1 MTLVLTPEEL
11 ACLTG
16 YKQPARQAKWLK
28 ANGFKFRLN
37 RFNHPVVDRTHYL
50 AKMNV
55 GPAKEPDPDWTAK
68 Q

>member
-37 RFNHPVVDRTHYL
+37 RVYDRRDLIKVTPL
-50 AKMNV
+50 A
-55 GPAKEPDPDWTAK
+55 
-68 Q
+68 

>member
-28 ANGFKFRLN
+28 ANGLKVRL
-37 RFNHPVVDRTHYL
+37 
-50 AKMNV
+50 
-55 GPAKEPDPDWTAK
+55 
-68 Q
+68 